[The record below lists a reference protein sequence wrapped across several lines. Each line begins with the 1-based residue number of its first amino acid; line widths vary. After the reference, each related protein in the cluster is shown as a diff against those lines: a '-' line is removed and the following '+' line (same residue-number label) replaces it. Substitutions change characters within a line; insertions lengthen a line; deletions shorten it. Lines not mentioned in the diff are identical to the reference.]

1 MNAMLAELEDR
12 LVRYV
17 QIDTQSDAS
26 SKTTPSTER
35 QFDLLRLLERE
46 LTEIGARDVVL
57 TPYGA
62 LLATV
67 PSNVPQDTPT
77 IALCAHVDTTQQFN
91 GFSVKPLVHRNW
103 QGADI
108 VLPDDPAQVL
118 SGAKFPYLAGK
129 IGEDIVTASGKT
141 LLGADDK
148 AGVAIVMTVAHHLLA
163 NPAIPHGDIRVCF
176 TPDEEIGRGVHKDLP
191 RDLGVDVAYTLDG
204 AEKGEIVY
212 ETFSADQATVRVEG
226 VSVHPGWAKGKLVN
240 ALHLLAKII
249 DTLPQATQTPE
260 TTEGRQ
266 GFWHVISA
274 SGGAAEAEM
283 TIILRDFER
292 EGLRARGEM
301 LQAVCAAIAAGEPRA
316 RITCTI
322 SEQYRN
328 MRYWLENDM
337 KPVEIARAACKAAGI
352 EPFSTVI
359 RGGTDGSRLTEMG
372 VPAPN
377 IFTGMQEIHGPLEW
391 ISLQDMLAASQV
403 CVKLAELW
411 SREPANSL
419 KSHRSGR

>member
-1 MNAMLAELEDR
+1 LTDISLAELEDR
-12 LVRYV
+12 FVRYA
-17 QIDTQSDAS
+17 QIDTQSDAAS
-26 SKTTPSTER
+26 PGTPSTER
-35 QFDLLRLLERE
+35 QFDLLRLLQKE
-46 LTEIGARDVVL
+46 LSAIGAQEIVL

-62 LLATV
+62 LLATI
-67 PSNVPQDTPT
+67 PSNVSHAVPT
-77 IALCAHVDTTQQFN
+77 IALCAHVDTSQQFN

-103 QGADI
+103 NGADI
-108 VLPDDPAQVL
+108 VLPDDSSQVL

-129 IGEDIVTASGKT
+129 VGEDIVTASGTT

-163 NPAIPHGDIRVCF
+163 NQGTAHGRIRLCF

-191 RDLGVDVAYTLDG
+191 RDLAADVAYTLDG

-240 ALHLLAKII
+240 SLHLLAKII

-260 TTEGRQ
+260 TTEGRE
-266 GFWHVISA
+266 GFWHVTNA
-274 SGGAAEAEM
+274 SGGSAAAEM

-301 LQAVCAAIAAGEPRA
+301 LKAVCAAVAATEPRA
-316 RITCTI
+316 KITCTI
-322 SEQYRN
+322 TEQYRN

-337 KPVEIARAACKAAGI
+337 KPVELAREACRAVGV
-352 EPFSTVI
+352 EPFTNVI
-359 RGGTDGSRLTEMG
+359 RGGTDGSRLTELG
-372 VPAPN
+372 VPEPN

-391 ISLQDMLAASQV
+391 ISLQDMQTAARV
-403 CVKLAELW
+403 CVKLLELW
-411 SREPANSL
+411 ARQGSNIEDP
-419 KSHRSGR
+419 

>member
-1 MNAMLAELEDR
+1 MTDIALAELEDR
-12 LVRYV
+12 FVRYAM
-17 QIDTQSDAS
+17 IDTQSDAAS
-26 SKTTPSTER
+26 TTTPSTER
-35 QFDLLRLLERE
+35 QFDLLRLLEKE
-46 LTEIGARDVVL
+46 LAGIGAHDIVL

-62 LLATV
+62 LLATI
-67 PSNVPQDTPT
+67 PPNVPHAVPT
-77 IALCAHVDTTQQFN
+77 IALCAHVDTSQQFN

-103 QGADI
+103 QGGDI

-129 IGEDIVTASGKT
+129 VGEDIVTASGAT

-148 AGVAIVMTVAHHLLA
+148 AGVAIVMTVAHHLLQ
-163 NPAIPHGDIRVCF
+163 NPGVPHGKIRLCF

-191 RDLGVDVAYTLDG
+191 RDLAADVAYTLDG

-212 ETFSADQATVRVEG
+212 ETFSADQAVVRVEG

-260 TTEGRQ
+260 TTEGRE
-266 GFWHVISA
+266 GFWHVTQA
-274 SGGAAEAEM
+274 SGGSAAAEM

-292 EGLRARGEM
+292 EGLKARGEM
-301 LQAVCAAIAAGEPRA
+301 LKAVCAAVAATEPRA
-316 RITCTI
+316 KITCTI
-322 SEQYRN
+322 AEQYRN
-328 MRYWLENDM
+328 MRYWLEADM
-337 KPVEIARAACKAAGI
+337 TPVEMAREACRAVGV
-352 EPFSTVI
+352 EPFTNVI

-391 ISLQDMLAASQV
+391 VSLHDMQAAARV
-403 CVKLAELW
+403 CVKLVELW
-411 SREPANSL
+411 ARPDAN
-419 KSHRSGR
+419 R

>member
-1 MNAMLAELEDR
+1 MTDIALAELEDR
-12 LVRYV
+12 FVRYAM
-17 QIDTQSDAS
+17 IDTQSDAAS
-26 SKTTPSTER
+26 TTTPSTER
-35 QFDLLRLLERE
+35 QFGLLRLLQQE
-46 LTEIGARDVVL
+46 LAEIGAGEIVL

-62 LLATV
+62 VLATI
-67 PSNVPQDTPT
+67 PSNVPHTVPT
-77 IALCAHVDTTQQFN
+77 IALCAHVDTSQQFN
-91 GFSVKPLVHRNW
+91 GFSVKPIVHRNW
-103 QGADI
+103 GGHDI

-129 IGEDIVTASGKT
+129 LGEDIVTASGTT

-148 AGVAIVMTVAHHLLA
+148 AGVAIVMTVARHLLA
-163 NPAIPHGDIRVCF
+163 NPGVAHGKIRLCF
-176 TPDEEIGRGVHKDLP
+176 TPDEEIGRGVHRDLP
-191 RDLGVDVAYTLDG
+191 RDLAADVAYTLDG
-204 AEKGEIVY
+204 AGKGEIVY

-260 TTEGRQ
+260 TTEGRE
-266 GFWHVISA
+266 GFWHVTQA
-274 SGGAAEAEM
+274 SGGSAAAEM

-292 EGLRARGEM
+292 EGLHARGEM
-301 LQAVCAAIAAGEPRA
+301 LKAVCAAVAATEPRA
-316 RITCTI
+316 KITCTI

-328 MRYWLENDM
+328 MRYWLETEM
-337 KPVEIARAACKAAGI
+337 KPVDLAREACRAAGV
-352 EPFSTVI
+352 EPFTNVI

-391 ISLQDMLAASQV
+391 ISIQDMQAAARV
-403 CVKLAELW
+403 CVKLTELW
-411 SREPANSL
+411 ARPDAN
-419 KSHRSGR
+419 R